1 MSEGKLS
8 MADINK
14 IVTIL
19 LSYGAIT
26 ITSSTLK
33 EIIVKLIKRFRG

>member
-8 MADINK
+8 MMDINK

-19 LSYGAIT
+19 LSYGVIT

-33 EIIVKLIKRFRG
+33 EIIIKLIKRFRG

>member
-8 MADINK
+8 MTDIEK

-19 LSYGAIT
+19 LSYGIIT

-33 EIIVKLIKRFRG
+33 EIIAKLIKRFRG